1 MPKPQTAK
9 TTNATTNKNRVN
21 QQKQLF
27 NHNYWGRRRG
37 RESERELN
45 GNRSMGIK
53 GPSKAANIS
62 VSLYI
67 AGKKGRSQGELWGRG
82 VGASGMPRYQPFGE
96 HTQASRTVFPLGW
109 SGLVPTYIKLSTTNE
124 NKPLN
129 GVRGTGLRVYVC
141 WLFVLRRAC
150 RIFHSILCSAQAQ
163 KANSTPFCHIL
174 WQHSKGCCWNL
185 HGIENVR
192 KFVAVWGSGRGS

>member
-1 MPKPQTAK
+1 M
-9 TTNATTNKNRVN
+9 
-21 QQKQLF
+21 
-27 NHNYWGRRRG
+27 
-37 RESERELN
+37 N

-67 AGKKGRSQGELWGRG
+67 AGKKGRSQGRREV

-96 HTQASRTVFPLGW
+96 HTQAARTVFPLGW

-129 GVRGTGLRVYVC
+129 GVRGKGLRVCVCLCVC

-174 WQHSKGCCWNL
+174 WQHSKGCC
-185 HGIENVR
+185 
-192 KFVAVWGSGRGS
+192 

>member
-27 NHNYWGRRRG
+27 NHNYCGRRRG
-37 RESERELN
+37 RERELN

-67 AGKKGRSQGELWGRG
+67 VGKKGRSQGRREGGRSIWHAALSTLWGTHRQ
-82 VGASGMPRYQPFGE
+82 PR
-96 HTQASRTVFPLGW
+96 AVFPLGW

-129 GVRGTGLRVYVC
+129 GVRGKGLSVC
-141 WLFVLRRAC
+141 VRLCVCVGSLCCDARAAFFIAYFAAPKPKKQTQLHFVT
-150 RIFHSILCSAQAQ
+150 FYGSTQ
-163 KANSTPFCHIL
+163 KAAAEICM
-174 WQHSKGCCWNL
+174 
-185 HGIENVR
+185 
-192 KFVAVWGSGRGS
+192 A